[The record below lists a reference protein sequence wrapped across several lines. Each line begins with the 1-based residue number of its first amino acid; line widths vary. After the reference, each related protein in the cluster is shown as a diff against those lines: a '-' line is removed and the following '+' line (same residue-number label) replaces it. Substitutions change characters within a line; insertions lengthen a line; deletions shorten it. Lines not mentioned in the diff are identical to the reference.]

1 MVKVQNTAFIEIMGQ
16 ARFAR
21 SFTQYCPLLLIV
33 LILCN
38 SFDVYGRVLSWIG
51 LSRFKF
57 SENFNDDKIEEGRL
71 LLQKARK
78 GGRTTSYYRD
88 RDLENH
94 IKAPNEV
101 QTVSLNAKLLGRA
114 VDVTDIEDDE
124 SNPPGSPDKL
134 MKKGF
139 RK

>member
-1 MVKVQNTAFIEIMGQ
+1 
-16 ARFAR
+16 
-21 SFTQYCPLLLIV
+21 

-88 RDLENH
+88 TDLENH

-101 QTVSLNAKLLGRA
+101 QTMSLNTKLLGRA
-114 VDVTDIEDDE
+114 ADVTDIEDDE
-124 SNPPGSPDKL
+124 SQPPGSPDKL
-134 MKKGF
+134 MKKGI